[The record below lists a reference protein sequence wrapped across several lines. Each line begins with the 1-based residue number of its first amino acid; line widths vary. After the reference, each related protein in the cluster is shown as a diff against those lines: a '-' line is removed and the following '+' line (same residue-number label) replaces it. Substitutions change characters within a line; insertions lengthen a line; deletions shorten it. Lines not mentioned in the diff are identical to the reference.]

1 MVIIEADPVIQK
13 MSYSSRK
20 PGIFTDVKN
29 EPQWVTT
36 SDDEACGAGSEPE
49 DHQQSAQELEVG
61 AGPMLR
67 TSVSTERTGVAVEKP
82 AKLPPIS
89 AFGILDI
96 RKPAEHEIRLGQ
108 VSNDCLVRI
117 STYSTALGASSTYS
131 SLSTS
136 QPQSLPSAN
145 QTTAYMA
152 SYPQP
157 NVQNYQQLVPPNDQ
171 QGMFTGVFDRPQPLH
186 DQGLNYLASM
196 AVGNDGVPT
205 PLTYV
210 PAYMTSQHALSAPIC
225 TTQYPCRYPG
235 CNKAFP
241 TRSRLTRHE
250 IVHQGQKNFQCTYPG
265 CPKRFS
271 RKDNM
276 LQHYRNHSHTPQKE
290 D

>member
-1 MVIIEADPVIQK
+1 
-13 MSYSSRK
+13 MSSSTRSLRK

-29 EPQWVTT
+29 EAKWVRTET
-36 SDDEACGAGSEPE
+36 SDDGYSTAVFGSTS
-49 DHQQSAQELEVG
+49 DDQQTTAQELEVG

-67 TSVSTERTGVAVEKP
+67 TSVSIEPQNDTAEKP

-117 STYSTALGASSTYS
+117 STYSTALVGSSAYPSLSS
-131 SLSTS
+131 SL
-136 QPQSLPSAN
+136 PQSLPSAN
-145 QTTAYMA
+145 HVSSYML

-157 NVQNYQQLVPPNDQ
+157 NVQTYQQMVLPVEQ
-171 QGMFTGVFDRPQPLH
+171 HHMFPAVYERPQLH

-196 AVGNDGVPT
+196 AVGGDAVPT

-210 PAYMTSQHALSAPIC
+210 PAYMTSQYPMSVPIS
-225 TTQYPCRYPG
+225 TTQYPCRYQG

-241 TRSRLTRHE
+241 TRSRLSRHE
-250 IVHQGQKNFQCTYPG
+250 IVHEGQKNFQCTYPG